1 MTPTLQSTHPFDL
14 ISEPDDASR
23 DLRDTLQRWSL
34 AAGLLS
40 PHERSLVLARELR
53 ETAHEALDLL
63 QQLLLLRRAL
73 ICLMQATD
81 TEALCLPFTNTVLA
95 AHVPLRVKHDPHTLP
110 NVLQILLPG
119 EGVIPITHDRTTPTP
134 GAGWD
139 SEGLDEA
146 ARYRAALAG
155 MRQAILNDA
164 GRDTLLALIDVT
176 LRT

>member
-1 MTPTLQSTHPFDL
+1 MTPALNSTHPFDL

-34 AAGLLS
+34 AAGLLL
-40 PHERSLVLARELR
+40 PHERSLVMAKELR
-53 ETAHEALDLL
+53 ETAHDALDLL
-63 QQLLLLRRAL
+63 TSLLLLRRAL
-73 ICLMQATD
+73 ICLMQATQ
-81 TEALCLPFTNTVLA
+81 TEALALPFADTVLA
-95 AHVPLRVKHDPHTLP
+95 AHLPLHVRHDPERLP

-119 EGVIPITHDRTTPTP
+119 EGVVPITHDSTTPTP
-134 GAGWD
+134 GAGYD

-146 ARYRAALAG
+146 GRYRAALAG

-164 GRDTLLALIDVT
+164 GRDTLLALIDAT